1 MDETTPKQSDQ
12 LPEEA
17 PAEQVPDDVPEADEG
32 AAREAAQHHAQEEGQ
47 DTSRLGHRDT
57 DEQRAYE
64 REQGGSGSDGSA
76 DDT

>member
-1 MDETTPKQSDQ
+1 MTEPPKQSDQ

-32 AAREAAQHHAQEEGQ
+32 AARESGRRHASEQEQ
-47 DTSRLGHRDT
+47 ATSLGHRGT

-64 REQGGSGSDGSA
+64 RA
-76 DDT
+76 DDDEK